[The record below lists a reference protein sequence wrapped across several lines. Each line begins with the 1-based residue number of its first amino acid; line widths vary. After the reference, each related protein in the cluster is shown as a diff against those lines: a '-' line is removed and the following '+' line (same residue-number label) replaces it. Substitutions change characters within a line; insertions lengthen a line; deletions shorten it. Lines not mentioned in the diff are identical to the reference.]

1 METTASSFKLRANV
15 PEGRKRFPINSPLAA
30 RSDARASGT
39 PRPGTTAI
47 ATKGISKR
55 VIANRIIRTG

>member
-30 RSDARASGT
+30 RSDANLLKEA
-39 PRPGTTAI
+39 AI
-47 ATKGISKR
+47 R
-55 VIANRIIRTG
+55 VLAYALHR